1 MESEIDCSAITIRC
15 IQLWRRRTR
24 RRRRRRERATTFAF
38 GAISV
43 SAFSPDIEADHTRPD
58 RSRAYMPTLAN
69 NKRRFF
75 ERRRGCAATCG
86 RHDPRRN
93 WNGTRPRG
101 HYAPATIRTTLRTHS
116 FSTRE
121 NSAFLQSTLCSP
133 RLFRSFRSGLDQ
145 AAQRFRGS
153 RFPIDREF

>member
-93 WNGTRPRG
+93 WNGTSPRG
-101 HYAPATIRTTLRTHS
+101 HYAPATIRTTLRT
-116 FSTRE
+116 TRSPLAKIARFY
-121 NSAFLQSTLCSP
+121 NRPCSP